1 MSGLPDASAL
11 AADLAALHGT
21 RRVRIALS
29 GGLDSRVLLHLA
41 IAASRQ
47 GGWPMDALHV
57 DHGLQEGSAAWAA
70 FCGELC
76 EQAGIALQVHR
87 AKLEPTA
94 GQSLE
99 AVARAAR
106 YAFFRQELQTG
117 DVLLLAQHADDQ
129 AETVL
134 LQLLRGA
141 GPRGLAAM
149 PAVAS
154 LGQGQML
161 RPLLGVSREDLQAY
175 AEEAGLS
182 WVDDPSNAD
191 RRFDRNYLRHEIM
204 PALKAR
210 FPATLQT
217 LSRSAGHCAEAAQL
231 LDELASMDFKA
242 ASVSG
247 GLDWLRVQQLST
259 PRQRNLLRY
268 FFREKGLLCPDAR
281 QLSGVLH
288 DFSRAATSA
297 QPKFVSQ
304 DACLSL
310 SGGVLRLDELRAPVP
325 DFSYDWL
332 DWRQPLVVSE
342 LDMVLRV
349 ESLAEAGI
357 RLPEAAALRVCKRR
371 GGEKIRV
378 HAGQGRRRLK
388 SLLQEAGIAPES
400 RDRFPL
406 IWHAD
411 ELIAV
416 PGVAVDPRYRLDQ
429 S

>member
-11 AADLAALHGT
+11 ATDLAALHGT

-29 GGLDSRVLLHLA
+29 GGLDSRVLLHLGV
-41 IAASRQ
+41 AASRV
-47 GGWPMDALHV
+47 GGWAIDALHV

-70 FCGELC
+70 FCEELC

-87 AKLEPTA
+87 AELEPTA
-94 GQSLE
+94 GQSVE
-99 AVARAAR
+99 AMARAAR
-106 YAFFRQELQTG
+106 YTFFRQELQAG

-129 AETVL
+129 AETIM

-149 PAVAS
+149 PALAN

-161 RPLLGVSREDLQAY
+161 RPLLGVSRDDLQAY
-175 AEEAGLS
+175 ADATGLS

-210 FPATLQT
+210 FPAALKT

-231 LDELASMDFKA
+231 LDELASMDIQDA
-242 ASVSG
+242 LVSG

-281 QLSGVLH
+281 QLSGVLQ
-288 DFSRAATSA
+288 DFSRAAPSA

-304 DACLSL
+304 GACLSL

-325 DFSYDWL
+325 EFSYDWP
-332 DWRQPLVVSE
+332 DWREPLVVSE
-342 LDMVLRV
+342 LGMVLHV
-349 ESLAEAGI
+349 DALTEAGI
-357 RLPEAAALRVCKRR
+357 RLPEATGLRVCRRR
-371 GGEKIRV
+371 GGEKMRV
-378 HAGQGRRRLK
+378 HTGQGRRRLK
-388 SLLQEAGIAPES
+388 SLLQEAGIAPEA
-400 RDRFPL
+400 RDRYPL